1 MELLVPAAMTTAA
14 ALWEPQARDW
24 VTVTS
29 VRSGECQC
37 EYEYAPL
44 SKLNS
49 LIRNIR
55 HLQHFSLCD

>member
-1 MELLVPAAMTTAA
+1 MGRRGEGAAWVALSGIEMELLVPTAMTTAA

-37 EYEYAPL
+37 EYE
-44 SKLNS
+44 
-49 LIRNIR
+49 
-55 HLQHFSLCD
+55 CEWW